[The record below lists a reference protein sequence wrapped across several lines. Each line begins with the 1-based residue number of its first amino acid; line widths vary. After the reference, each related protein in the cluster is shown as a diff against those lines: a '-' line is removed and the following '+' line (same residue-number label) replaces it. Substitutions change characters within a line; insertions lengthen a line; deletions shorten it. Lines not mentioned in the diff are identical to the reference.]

1 MKKILAFIAIFLT
14 VSMPLMAYTFQKL
27 EQLMLSA
34 NLDIMKARTEMDA
47 SLLDYSDAKA
57 GYSPVVDLTIT
68 GSYLFNPIEP
78 ITLQKDKV
86 LSFLGLSD
94 VGYGSA
100 GEDYMTLY
108 KGQENMMYRF
118 ELQITQPLFTWGK
131 IGKAV
136 ELYKAIYGAKALQMI
151 LLEEQLSTE
160 LKTRLAALVYME
172 QMRRLVVQ
180 EKELAGSLVALVS
193 EAASSGV
200 MLELDVREAE
210 VQASQIDV
218 MLVELEEQI
227 SAQLRQVATLCGLD
241 ALSLDEVEFIPNE
254 NLYKSFIY
262 KDLDKLERNAA
273 SQSRTTFQ
281 LLGKLEVIASLANE
295 IAKASVNWKPDIA
308 LVTTLGY
315 SGSRFPLVETD
326 WYRQDKS
333 GSTLT
338 VALKAN
344 VWDGGKALR
353 NVARTESQVA
363 SAQIDVKTGRQEVLS
378 RLRESFSKMK
388 LAVAQISYYDSML
401 SASEE
406 KAARQQEL
414 LDAGA
419 ASEAD
424 LIKTR
429 MEVVQVGIERLQKL
443 IELSSAYYIA
453 AYLGS

>member
-1 MKKILAFIAIFLT
+1 MKKLIAVSTILLFSLT
-14 VSMPLMAYTFQKL
+14 GLLALTFQEL
-27 EQLMLSA
+27 EQMMLSG
-34 NLDIMKARTEMDA
+34 NLDIMKARMAMES

-57 GYSPVVDLTIT
+57 GYSPTVDLTVT

-78 ITLQKDKV
+78 ITLQKDQV

-108 KGQENMMYRF
+108 KGQERMMYQF
-118 ELQITQPLFTWGK
+118 QLQITQPLFTWGK

-136 ELYKAIYGAKALQMI
+136 ELYKAIYGARTLEMVQM
-151 LLEEQLSTE
+151 EEQFSTE

-172 QMRRLVVQ
+172 QMRQLAMQ
-180 EKELAGSLVALVS
+180 EKEMAGLLVS
-193 EAASSGV
+193 LAREAASSGV

-241 ALSLDEVEFIPNE
+241 ALSLDEIDFVPNE
-254 NLYKSFIY
+254 SLYRSFVY
-262 KDLDKLERNAA
+262 KDLNKLEKNAV

-281 LLGKLEVIASLANE
+281 LLGKLEVIAALANE
-295 IAKASVNWKPDIA
+295 IAQASVNWKPDIA

-315 SGSRFPLVETD
+315 SGSRFPLIETD

-333 GSTLT
+333 SSTLT

-353 NVARTESQVA
+353 NIARTQSQTSSVR
-363 SAQIDVKTGRQEVLS
+363 IDVKAGQQEVLS
-378 RLRESFSKMK
+378 RLRGSYSKIK
-388 LAVAQISYYDSML
+388 LAVAQISYYDSRL
-401 SASEE
+401 GASEE
-406 KAARQQEL
+406 KVARQQEL
-414 LDAGA
+414 LDVGA

-424 LIKTR
+424 LLKAR
-429 MEVVQVGIERLQKL
+429 MEVVRIRIERLQQL